1 MVTACYLSRR
11 TGRSQNGMGEDS
23 SLPRSPAPWP
33 DAGASAGGAG
43 GLGLDPPDPLA
54 PRAGARCR
62 VEAPG
67 QPADGQAELGWPD
80 LVDPAVPPLE
90 GAGAVDRGE
99 PVATARDR

>member
-33 DAGASAGGAG
+33 GAGASVGGAG
-43 GLGLDPPDPLA
+43 GLGLDAPDPLA

-67 QPADGQAELGWPD
+67 QPADGQAELGGPD

>member
-23 SLPRSPAPWP
+23 SLPRSLAPWP
-33 DAGASAGGAG
+33 DAGASGGGAG
-43 GLGLDPPDPLA
+43 GLGLDPPA
-54 PRAGARCR
+54 SRAGARCR

-67 QPADGQAELGWPD
+67 QPADGQAEPGWPD